1 MRLQGKSSEE
11 IARTVNAQRNQ
22 LKLDYRAQT
31 NPTEVAKY
39 EQRNM
44 TLYQNPVGPT
54 VEQLIQ
60 KGKTWDDIINSA
72 SKPGGK
78 DLGF

>member
-1 MRLQGKSSEE
+1 MTQVTL
-11 IARTVNAQRNQ
+11 
-22 LKLDYRAQT
+22 
-31 NPTEVAKY
+31 
-39 EQRNM
+39 M

-54 VEQLIQ
+54 AEQLIQ